1 MDYVKKNKATIDQ
14 WIADGWQWGKPITHE
29 QYATINS
36 DNYALFVT
44 PTKSVPHKWL
54 GDLAGKKVLGLAAGG
69 GQQGTILAKL
79 GAEVTVMDFSD
90 YQVASERQVADREGY
105 DVTVVQSDMSQ
116 EFPFPAYS
124 FDVVVFPVANVYVA
138 DVQVVWQEIA
148 RVLKPG
154 GILISGLDNGLNYA
168 FDNEQSQ
175 LVNKLPFNPL
185 QNSDQMQM
193 LAEDGAG
200 VQFSHTIEEQIG
212 GQIKAGFILQDVF
225 GDTNG
230 SGNLHNHNVPSFWA
244 TRAMLKHTGDSL

>member
-69 GQQGTILAKL
+69 GQQGPILAKL
-79 GAEVTVMDFSD
+79 GAEVTIMDFSD

-116 EFPFPAYS
+116 EFPFSTDS
-124 FDVVVFPVANVYVA
+124 FDVVVFPVENVYIA
-138 DVQVVWQEIA
+138 DTQVVWQETA

-154 GILISGLDNGLNYA
+154 GVLISGLDNGLNYA

-175 LVNKLPFNPL
+175 LANKLPFNPL
-185 QNSDQMQM
+185 KNPDQMQM

-200 VQFSHTIEEQIG
+200 VQFSHTIEEQ
-212 GQIKAGFILQDVF
+212 
-225 GDTNG
+225 
-230 SGNLHNHNVPSFWA
+230 
-244 TRAMLKHTGDSL
+244 R